1 SDVELAAVE
10 DGLRN
15 LATTLPATH
24 AEIAAVAEAAGQL
37 GIQTDS
43 IVDFTE
49 TMINLGETT
58 NLSADEAATSIA
70 QLMNIMQTAPD
81 DVDNLGAAL
90 VELGNNGASTERDI
104 IQMAQRIASS
114 GQIVGLTEAEV
125 LGFANALASVGI
137 EADAGGSAI
146 SRVMQDIA
154 KSVATG
160 GEDLEQFAEVA
171 GMSAQQ
177 FAAAFEADP
186 AGAIASFIEGLGRMQ
201 ASGED
206 VFSVLDSL
214 GQSDVRVSRALLS
227 MAGSGDLLR

>member
-1 SDVELAAVE
+1 VSGLKTAERATRDMVKNSRAEMETAGRALTALGLTTVGALGLATKSAIDWESAWAGVRKTVDGSDVELAAVE

-37 GIQTDS
+37 GVQTDS

-114 GQIVGLTEAEV
+114 GQIVGLTEAE
-125 LGFANALASVGI
+125 A
-137 EADAGGSAI
+137 
-146 SRVMQDIA
+146 
-154 KSVATG
+154 
-160 GEDLEQFAEVA
+160 
-171 GMSAQQ
+171 
-177 FAAAFEADP
+177 
-186 AGAIASFIEGLGRMQ
+186 
-201 ASGED
+201 
-206 VFSVLDSL
+206 
-214 GQSDVRVSRALLS
+214 
-227 MAGSGDLLR
+227 